1 MISAQVAARGA
12 RRLDYNRFLEA
23 LAQTSL
29 RLYPTLDPCEAF
41 AALCAEHI
49 FGLVAVESDARG
61 TVQRVLDDLERP
73 APAPVP
79 GEMHEPSEP
88 GLNGLCGRRPE
99 TPNSGKFSDCHHY
112 ALFTD
117 CDASAN
123 TNFGAKWKFKFS
135 FELENAW
142 EGAKRTRA
150 ARQSKTRA
158 APWRPPPT

>member
-1 MISAQVAARGA
+1 MTLPSWLGRAARNRHRHAIEQSSRRWRGGRRDDSARTRRKILISTQVAARGA

-79 GEMHEPSEP
+79 G
-88 GLNGLCGRRPE
+88 
-99 TPNSGKFSDCHHY
+99 
-112 ALFTD
+112 
-117 CDASAN
+117 
-123 TNFGAKWKFKFS
+123 
-135 FELENAW
+135 
-142 EGAKRTRA
+142 
-150 ARQSKTRA
+150 
-158 APWRPPPT
+158 PPPGPPPGAPPPPPPPPPG